1 MNSSQILEIV
11 VTARPSWTRVKSL
24 IYQYTSVL
32 GNGAVQISLVGPSL
46 SNKYGNIE
54 SQMPVG
60 VRVKKFRTLF
70 EDDNLVSV
78 TLTSLEGAK
87 ALVNSWEA
95 ERPDAILVIADR
107 TETLGV
113 SLAAATMQIPLIH
126 LQGGEVTGSIDD
138 KVRDT
143 NSKLADFHLTTNENT
158 LDNLIKI
165 GEKRENIRVIG
176 CPSID
181 IVKERISQDIKLRK
195 SSIDY
200 GGVGAT
206 FSTSEDYGIIF
217 FHPDTLDLRKNLQW
231 VQELIEL
238 TRTSELFWFW
248 FWPNTDHGS
257 STISKMLRSEREKV
271 KNSNVRY
278 LVNLPPE
285 DFIDLTLKSKILVG
299 NSSFG
304 LRESSFIGL
313 PVINIGARQN
323 GRQRAGNVMD
333 VFEPIPLAQ
342 KLRSHSKLKFNS
354 SQLYGC
360 GESGKLGAK
369 AILEWIP
376 MIKTR

>member
-1 MNSSQILEIV
+1 MNTGQILEIV

-24 IYQYTSVL
+24 IQQYTSTA
-32 GNGAVQISLVGPSL
+32 GKEAVRISLVGPSL

-54 SQMPVG
+54 AQMPSG
-60 VRVKKFRTLF
+60 VRIKKFRTLF
-70 EDDNLVSV
+70 DDDNLASV
-78 TLTSLEGAK
+78 ALTSLEGAK
-87 ALVNSWEA
+87 SLVNSWEA

-126 LQGGEVTGSIDD
+126 LQGGEITGSIDD

-158 LDNLIKI
+158 RDNLVKM
-165 GEKRENIRVIG
+165 GEKSENIRVIG

-181 IVKERISQDIKLRK
+181 IVKERILLDAEVRK
-195 SSIDY
+195 SSVDY

-206 FSTSEDYGIIF
+206 FSTSEDFGIIF
-217 FHPDTLDLRKNLQW
+217 LHPDTLDLKNNHRW
-231 VQELIEL
+231 VKELIEL
-238 TRTSELFWFW
+238 TRESKIFWFW

-271 KNSNVRY
+271 EISKVRY

-285 DFIDLTLKSKILVG
+285 DFIDLTLKSRILVG

-313 PVINIGARQN
+313 PVINVGTRQK
-323 GRQRAGNVMD
+323 GRQRASNVLD
-333 VFEPIPLAQ
+333 VFEPISLVE
-342 KLRSHSKLKFNS
+342 KFNSHSKRKFDS
-354 SQLYGC
+354 SHLYGW
-360 GESGKLGAK
+360 GESGKLGSN

-376 MIKTR
+376 NIKTR